1 MNLKFYFL
9 VFTLLSLLSCKKDAG
24 DQRESKEIPNLIT
37 SYIDSSKN
45 KNLDFIK
52 RKQKLQV
59 AYNLINEIEKDSL
72 KKHYYLDLVYGYYQL
87 PDTSRFLDLNNKLL
101 NFSQETKDS
110 SLIAKCYWRLGNY
123 YSDIQNKHDRA
134 FYYYNKSQKLYQL
147 IGNELDAARLLINM
161 AIIQK
166 NNKDYT
172 GSEITT
178 TRAIV
183 LLKPIQAYGELYSSY
198 NNLGIVFN
206 ELGEYDQALY
216 YHQKALDYHIKA
228 GYINQVTG
236 SLNNIGVV
244 YKNQKNYVGAIQN
257 FEAALEDDSLYYR
270 DPELYAMLLD
280 NLAYAKFKSNDTTEL
295 PTLFY
300 DALKIRDSLQILS
313 GITINKLHLA
323 EYFIDRNDTLKGEKY
338 ARQVKELSR
347 KSNNFKDLQTSLL
360 ILSNIKKDSALIYT
374 TEYINISDSLQ
385 KRERAVRNKFA
396 RIRFETD
403 EYISE
408 TKRLNDRILQTSL
421 ISAGIIIMIVLLFI
435 IYNQRV
441 RNKLIKQ
448 RNKANEEIYSLILTQ
463 QRNFEEGREKEKQHI
478 SRELHDGILGKL
490 FGVRLSLDSLND
502 EDHPDAREKRFK
514 YIEEI
519 QKIAEEIRLISHK
532 LNKNSIVEVDF
543 KVVLEELIDKQSG
556 RIQLKMDSAINWEKL
571 GNDIK
576 INFYRITQEALANIQ
591 KHAKATEAKVEI
603 RKEDDQL
610 ILEVWDNG
618 VGFKTDKSHSGIG
631 LTNMKNRS
639 YNIKGQLSIISGN
652 EGTLVEVRVNI
663 KNR

>member
-1 MNLKFYFL
+1 MRIL
-9 VFTLLSLLSCKKDAG
+9 
-24 DQRESKEIPNLIT
+24 
-37 SYIDSSKN
+37 
-45 KNLDFIK
+45 
-52 RKQKLQV
+52 
-59 AYNLINEIEKDSL
+59 YNLIILIGFLLIVISCSENRHLKQENTIESLSKTFSDTSLNKVEKLKIIDSAYNSLSSLKNDSIKKELLLEISYQYLKIDDSL
-72 KKHYYLDLVYGYYQL
+72 KFLRSNKEVRELTASLGDSASTAATYWDLAHYYHAYNIEDSAYFYYSKAQKIYQKL
-87 PDTSRFLDLNNKLL
+87 GDDLN
-101 NFSQETKDS
+101 T
-110 SLIAKCYWRLGNY
+110 
-123 YSDIQNKHDRA
+123 
-134 FYYYNKSQKLYQL
+134 
-147 IGNELDAARLLINM
+147 ARLLLNM

-166 NNKDYT
+166 NIRDYT
-172 GSEITT
+172 GSEVTTIKAIT
-178 TRAIV
+178 
-183 LLKPIQAYGELYSSY
+183 LLKPLKKYKQLYAAY

-206 ELGEYDQALY
+206 ELEQYENSLEYY
-216 YHQKALDYHIKA
+216 NTGIDYLEKA
-228 GYINQVTG
+228 GIEDLYPSIW
-236 SLNNIGVV
+236 NNIGLV
-244 YKNQKNYVGAIQN
+244 YQESKNYKKALTYFENAINYEVGIK
-257 FEAALEDDSLYYR
+257 DS
-270 DPELYAMLLD
+270 DPGLYAMLLD
-280 NLAYAKFKSNDTTEL
+280 NRAYTNLQSNDSLGILENFL
-295 PTLFY
+295 K
-300 DALKIRDSLQILS
+300 ALEIRKDIDDKP
-313 GITINKLHLA
+313 GITINQLHLA
-323 EYFIDRNDTLKGEKY
+323 EYFLKKADTSTALNY
-338 ARQVKELSR
+338 ALDAKELALRSQNTR
-347 KSNNFKDLQTSLL
+347 DYLSSLKF
-360 ILSNIKKDSALIYT
+360 LSNTVQDSALDYSH
-374 TEYINISDSLQ
+374 EYIRISDSLQ
-385 KRERAVRNKFA
+385 KRERIIRNKFA
-396 RIRFETD
+396 RIRFETN

-408 TKRLNDRILQTSL
+408 TKRLNERILQTSF

-435 IYNQRV
+435 IYNQRG

-502 EDHPDAREKRFK
+502 EEHPDAREKRFK

-543 KVVLEELIDKQSG
+543 KVVLEELIDKQPG

-603 RKEDDQL
+603 RKEDGLL

-631 LTNMKNRS
+631 LTNMRNRS
-639 YNIKGQLSIISGN
+639 YNIKGQLSIKSGN